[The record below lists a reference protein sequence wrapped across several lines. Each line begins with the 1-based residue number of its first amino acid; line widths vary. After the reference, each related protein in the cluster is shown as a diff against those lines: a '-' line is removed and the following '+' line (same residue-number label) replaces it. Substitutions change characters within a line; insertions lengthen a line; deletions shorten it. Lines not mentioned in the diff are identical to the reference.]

1 MEYQLPQTLS
11 PCTERQCSHSC
22 TSGPAIMSA
31 SERESSLTTTL
42 KNKNVKLALAYT
54 FLSSASRGI
63 WAFVTLSNFINV
75 LTGST
80 LNVGFAEA
88 VQGCSQAIFA
98 LLGGYLADKYSRSA
112 VLKGAGVVGVL
123 ACGVAIFMLVYNSGK
138 GGWMTSYVRYDFV
151 VGFLAMWGAYQG
163 LGSTALETIFAD
175 SVATGKRSEFST
187 RKFMF
192 LQIASITGPIIAI
205 CLFLYKGNHW
215 HINTLSTIFLIGIV
229 LSLPSVMLLFF
240 FSDQYTLGISSESH
254 SSPKVKGD
262 KTDQD
267 LLIVPF
273 LSEGDSNMDVE
284 VQSRGSND
292 ELSRLHRI
300 PYVLGLS
307 DVVSGIS
314 AGMTVKFFPLFFANE
329 IGLSPVFTNAIYV
342 GLPLV
347 MAAMARGFQYIGRVC
362 GRVETA
368 VIMSIVGALSLITL
382 WWFVEHVGPNMSPT
396 WLIILLYVLSTS
408 QHCVR
413 PLKKSLLMD
422 YVPKRKRGVWNAVDS
437 VTRFGWSGSALLGGW
452 IIHYYGYGTSFLY
465 TGILQ
470 IVAAFIL
477 ALLIPLVPGN
487 EQKRAASS

>member
-1 MEYQLPQTLS
+1 MNVT
-11 PCTERQCSHSC
+11 R
-22 TSGPAIMSA
+22 
-31 SERESSLTTTL
+31 

-54 FLSSASRGI
+54 FLASASRGI

-88 VQGCSQAIFA
+88 VQGFSQAIFA
-98 LLGGYLADKYSRSA
+98 LFGGYLADKYSRSA

-123 ACGVAIFMLVYNSGK
+123 ACGVAIFMLDYDSGD
-138 GGWMTSYVRYDFV
+138 GGWMTAHVRYAFV

-175 SVATGKRSEFST
+175 SIATGKRSEFST
-187 RKFMF
+187 RKFIF
-192 LQIASITGPIIAI
+192 LQVASITGPSIAI

-215 HINTLSTIFLIGIV
+215 NISTLTTIFLIGIV
-229 LSLPSVMLLFF
+229 LSLPSVLLLFF
-240 FSDQYTLGISSESH
+240 FSDEYTLGISSESH
-254 SSPKVKGD
+254 SSPILKRGEPEKG
-262 KTDQD
+262 
-267 LLIVPF
+267 LLAVPF
-273 LSEGDSNMDVE
+273 LDVTSGDGSVGDSDLE
-284 VQSRGSND
+284 VQSRGHK
-292 ELSRLHRI
+292 EAASRLHRI

-329 IGLSPVFTNAIYV
+329 IGLNPVFTNSIYV
-342 GLPLV
+342 GLPLI
-347 MAAMARGFQYIGRVC
+347 MAAMARGFQYIGRFC

-368 VIMSIVGALSLITL
+368 VLMSIMGALSLITM
-382 WWFVEHVGPNMSPT
+382 WWFVEHVGPEKTPR
-396 WLIILLYVLSTS
+396 WVIILLYVISTS

-422 YVPKRKRGVWNAVDS
+422 YVPKRRRGVWNAVDS
-437 VTRFGWSGSALLGGW
+437 VSRFGWSGSAFLGGW

-470 IVAAFIL
+470 IGAALIL
-477 ALLIPLVPGN
+477 ALLIPLVPSN
-487 EQKRAASS
+487 EGSRAPSA